1 MDYYI
6 LFGNERRGPY
16 SREALRE
23 MRITAAT
30 LLWREGLTD
39 WTPAGGLPEL
49 YDILEPATG
58 APQYVA
64 EPAPPMP
71 KTWLAESILVTLLC
85 CMPCGV
91 VGIIYAAQVS
101 SRYAAGD
108 YDAAAHNS
116 RIAGI
121 WTKVGFFSVL
131 ILYVLGGLIYLL
143 AFGIAGVGL
152 LHALD

>member
-6 LFGNERRGPY
+6 LLGNERRGPY
-16 SREALRE
+16 SREALRD

-58 APQYVA
+58 AQQYAA

-85 CMPCGV
+85 CLPCGV

-108 YDAAAHNS
+108 YDAAAHDS
-116 RIAGI
+116 RIAGL
-121 WTKVGFFSVL
+121 WTKIGFFSVL
-131 ILYVLGGLIYLL
+131 ILYVVGGLVYLL
-143 AFGIAGVGL
+143 AFGIAGAGL
-152 LHALD
+152 LNAID